1 MHSISSQW
9 LWKMESTS
17 FARSWVDVILNFTSF
32 NASRRRS
39 KFLSLFFSSLNHSE
53 PKKPIGNSSELIVET
68 RQMRK
73 TPSSM
78 PKNLQVLSSSRSKNV
93 ISKLWPLLRQC
104 NWSWLKFRPAYPDLL
119 TSWSSYESS
128 DCIKWC
134 VSSRLFCRLV
144 RRFCGLIIAWIRFL
158 FAY

>member
-1 MHSISSQW
+1 MHNISSQW

-17 FARSWVDVILNFTSF
+17 FARSWVDLILNFTLF

-39 KFLSLFFSSLNHSE
+39 KFLSLSCSSLNHSE
-53 PKKPIGNSSELIVET
+53 LKKPIGKSSELIVET

-78 PKNLQVLSSSRSKNV
+78 PKNLQVLASSRSKNV

-104 NWSWLKFRPAYPDLL
+104 NWCWLKIRLAYPNLTTSWL
-119 TSWSSYESS
+119 SYESS
-128 DCIKWC
+128 DCIKWY
-134 VSSRLFCRLV
+134 VGAWLFRRLCSEVL
-144 RRFCGLIIAWIRFL
+144 A
-158 FAY
+158 A

>member
-1 MHSISSQW
+1 MHNISSQW

-17 FARSWVDVILNFTSF
+17 FMQSWVDVILNFTSF

-78 PKNLQVLSSSRSKNV
+78 PKNLQVLASSRSKNV

-104 NWSWLKFRPAYPDLL
+104 NWCWLKIWLAYPNLTTSWL
-119 TSWSSYESS
+119 SYESS
-128 DCIKWC
+128 DCIKWY
-134 VSSRLFCRLV
+134 VRAWLFRRLCSEVL
-144 RRFCGLIIAWIRFL
+144 A
-158 FAY
+158 A